1 MPDLTPKKP
10 IIIAVDGPAASG
22 KGTLARR
29 IAAHFNYAFL
39 DTGSL
44 YRALAYDVLRRGE
57 APADASA
64 SLRAAKK
71 LNMAMLDDPD
81 ILAALRTDAVGTAA
95 SVVAAQPETRGAIL
109 QIQRDIADTPP
120 DGKAGA
126 VLDGRDIG
134 TNVCPNAAHKIF
146 VTARAEIRAKRR
158 WQELRQ
164 HNPQVSLEDVLAD
177 LNARDQR
184 DSARATAPMRAA
196 RDAHLLDTSDL
207 SIEEAFEAA
216 LALVSH

>member
-1 MPDLTPKKP
+1 MTPEKP
-10 IIIAVDGPAASG
+10 VIIAVDGPAASG

-29 IAAHFNYAFL
+29 IAAHFNYAYL

-44 YRALAYDVLRRGE
+44 YRALAYDVLRRGG

-64 SLRAAKK
+64 GLRAAKA
-71 LNMAMLDDPD
+71 LDLAMLDDPD
-81 ILAALRTDAVGTAA
+81 ILAALRTNAVGTAA
-95 SVVAAQPETRGAIL
+95 SVVAAQPDTRAAIL

-120 DGKAGA
+120 DSKAGA

-134 TNVCPNAAHKIF
+134 TIVCPDAAHKIF
-146 VTARAEIRAKRR
+146 VTARAAIRAERR

-164 HNPQVSLEDVLAD
+164 HDPQVSLEDVLAD
-177 LNARDQR
+177 LKARDQR
-184 DSARATAPMRAA
+184 DSARTTAPMRAA
-196 RDAHLLDTSDL
+196 QDAHLLDTSDL
-207 SIEEAFEAA
+207 SLEEAFAAA

>member
-1 MPDLTPKKP
+1 MTPEKP
-10 IIIAVDGPAASG
+10 VIIAVDGPAASG

-29 IAAHFNYAFL
+29 IAAHFNYAYL

-44 YRALAYDVLRRGE
+44 YRAVAYDVLRRGE
-57 APADASA
+57 APNDTSA
-64 SLRAAKK
+64 GLRAAKA
-71 LNMAMLDDPD
+71 LDPAMLDDPD

-95 SVVAAQPETRGAIL
+95 SVVAAQPDTRAAIL

-134 TNVCPNAAHKIF
+134 TIVCPDAAHKIF
-146 VTARAEIRAKRR
+146 VTARAEIRAERR

-164 HNPQVSLEDVLAD
+164 HDPQVSLEDVLAD
-177 LNARDQR
+177 LKARDKR

-196 RDAHLLDTSDL
+196 QDAHLLDTSDL
-207 SIEEAFEAA
+207 SIEEAFAAA
-216 LALVSH
+216 LALVLH

>member
-1 MPDLTPKKP
+1 MTSETV
-10 IIIAVDGPAASG
+10 IIAVDGPAASG

-29 IAAHFNYAFL
+29 LAAHFDYAYL

-44 YRALAYDVLRRGE
+44 YRALAYNVLRRGE
-57 APADASA
+57 APENASA
-64 SLRAAKK
+64 GLRAAKALDLGM
-71 LNMAMLDDPD
+71 LNDPD

-95 SVVAAQPETRGAIL
+95 SLVAAQPDTRAAIL

-120 DGKAGA
+120 DDKAGA

-134 TNVCPNAAHKIF
+134 TIVCPRAAHKIF
-146 VTARAEIRAKRR
+146 VTARAEIRAQRR

-164 HNPQVSLEDVLAD
+164 QDPHVSLEDVLAD
-177 LNARDQR
+177 LKARDQR
-184 DSARATAPMRAA
+184 DMARATAPMRAA
-196 RDAHLLDTSDL
+196 QDAHLLDTSDL
-207 SIEEAFEAA
+207 SIEEAFAAA

>member
-1 MPDLTPKKP
+1 MTPEKP
-10 IIIAVDGPAASG
+10 VIIAVDGPAASG

-29 IAAHFNYAFL
+29 IAAHFNYAYL

-44 YRALAYDVLRRGE
+44 YRALAYDVLRRDE

-64 SLRAAKK
+64 GLRAAKA
-71 LNMAMLDDPD
+71 LDLTMLDDPD
-81 ILAALRTDAVGTAA
+81 IWAALRTDAVGTAA
-95 SVVAAQPETRGAIL
+95 SVVAAQPDTRAAIL

-134 TNVCPNAAHKIF
+134 TIVCPDAAHKIF
-146 VTARAEIRAKRR
+146 VTARAEIRAERR

-164 HNPQVSLEDVLAD
+164 HDPQVSLEDVLAD
-177 LNARDQR
+177 LKARDQR
-184 DSARATAPMRAA
+184 DSARTTAPMRAA
-196 RDAHLLDTSDL
+196 QDAHLLDTSDL
-207 SIEEAFEAA
+207 SIEEAFAAA

>member
-1 MPDLTPKKP
+1 LTFEPV
-10 IIIAVDGPAASG
+10 IIAVDGPAASG

-29 IAAHFNYAFL
+29 LAAHFDYAYL

-57 APADASA
+57 APENASA
-64 SLRAAKK
+64 GLRAGKA
-71 LNMAMLDDPD
+71 LDLAMLNDPE

-95 SVVAAQPETRGAIL
+95 SMVAAQPDTRAAIL

-120 DGKAGA
+120 DDKAGA

-134 TNVCPNAAHKIF
+134 TVVCPQAAHKIF
-146 VTARAEIRAKRR
+146 VTARAEIRAERR
-158 WQELRQ
+158 WQELQQ
-164 HNPQVSLEDVLAD
+164 HDPQVSLEDVLTD
-177 LNARDQR
+177 LKARDQR
-184 DSARATAPMRAA
+184 DSSRSTAPLRAA
-196 RDAHLLDTSDL
+196 QDALLLDTSDL
-207 SIEEAFEAA
+207 SIEEAFAAA

>member
-1 MPDLTPKKP
+1 MDTAPGTPP
-10 IIIAVDGPAASG
+10 LVIALDGPAASG

-29 IAAHFNYAFL
+29 IAAHFNYAYL

-44 YRALAYDVLRRGE
+44 YRAVAYDVLRRGE
-57 APADASA
+57 APADESA
-64 SLRAAKK
+64 GLRAAKA
-71 LNMAMLDDPD
+71 LDPAMLDDPD

-95 SVVAAQPETRGAIL
+95 SVVAAQPDARSAIL

-134 TNVCPNAAHKIF
+134 TIVCPDAAHKIF
-146 VTARAEIRAKRR
+146 VTARAEIRAERR

-164 HNPQVSLEDVLAD
+164 HDPQVSLEGVLAD
-177 LNARDQR
+177 LKARDQR

-196 RDAHLLDTSDL
+196 QDAHLLDTSDL
-207 SIEEAFEAA
+207 SIEEAFAAA
-216 LALVSH
+216 LALVLH

>member
-1 MPDLTPKKP
+1 MTEPV
-10 IIIAVDGPAASG
+10 IIAVDGPAASG

-29 IAAHFNYAFL
+29 LAAHFDYAYL

-57 APADASA
+57 APENASA
-64 SLRAAKK
+64 GLRAAKA
-71 LNMAMLDDPD
+71 LDLAMLNDPD

-95 SVVAAQPETRGAIL
+95 SLVAAQPDTRAAIL

-120 DGKAGA
+120 DDKAGA

-134 TNVCPNAAHKIF
+134 TIVCPQAAHKIF
-146 VTARAEIRAKRR
+146 VTARAEIRAERR
-158 WQELRQ
+158 LQELLQRDT
-164 HNPQVSLEDVLAD
+164 QVSLEDVLAD
-177 LNARDQR
+177 LKARDQR
-184 DSARATAPMRAA
+184 DSERATAPMRAA
-196 RDAHLLDTSDL
+196 QDAYLLDTSDL
-207 SIEEAFEAA
+207 SIEEAFAAA

>member
-1 MPDLTPKKP
+1 MTSEPV
-10 IIIAVDGPAASG
+10 IIAVDGPAASG

-29 IAAHFNYAFL
+29 LAVHFDYAYL

-57 APADASA
+57 APENASA
-64 SLRAAKK
+64 GLRAAKT
-71 LNMAMLDDPD
+71 LNLDMLNDKE

-95 SVVAAQPETRGAIL
+95 SLIAAQPDTRTAIL

-120 DGKAGA
+120 HDKAGA

-134 TNVCPNAAHKIF
+134 TVVCPQAAHKIF
-146 VTARAEIRAKRR
+146 VTARAEIRAERR
-158 WQELRQ
+158 WQELQQ
-164 HNPQVSLEDVLAD
+164 HDPQVSLTDVLAD
-177 LNARDQR
+177 LKSRDQR

-196 RDAHLLDTSDL
+196 QDAHLLDTSDL
-207 SIEEAFEAA
+207 SIEEAFAAA

>member
-1 MPDLTPKKP
+1 MTSEPV
-10 IIIAVDGPAASG
+10 IIAVDGPAASG

-29 IAAHFNYAFL
+29 LAAHFDYAYL

-57 APADASA
+57 APENASA
-64 SLRAAKK
+64 GLRAAKA
-71 LNMAMLDDPD
+71 LDLAMLNDPD

-95 SVVAAQPETRGAIL
+95 SLVAAQPDTRAAIL

-120 DGKAGA
+120 DDKAGA

-134 TNVCPNAAHKIF
+134 TIVCPQAAHKIF
-146 VTARAEIRAKRR
+146 VTARAEIRAERR
-158 WQELRQ
+158 WRELLQ
-164 HNPQVSLEDVLAD
+164 HDPQVSLEDVLAD
-177 LNARDQR
+177 LKARDKR
-184 DSARATAPMRAA
+184 DSERVTAPMRAA
-196 RDAHLLDTSDL
+196 QDAHLLDTSDL
-207 SIEEAFEAA
+207 SIEEACEAA